1 MRQIIREE
9 FERLLRTIKEYE
21 RIRDNYAEHAKTEQK
36 PKSLPWIKRRIATLQ
51 EEARKARPSAES
63 DKDD

>member
-1 MRQIIREE
+1 MRQISGEE
-9 FERLLRTIKEYE
+9 FERLLKTIKEYE

-51 EEARKARPSAES
+51 EEARKARPPAEPE
-63 DKDD
+63 KDE